1 MKIAV
6 INGPNLNMLGRREPK
21 VYGKMTLAN
30 LEKHLIGLGKELGVE
45 LDFFQSNIEGELV
58 DAIQR
63 AGDETIGI
71 LLNAGAYTHTSV
83 ALRDAVLSI
92 QVPVVEVHLSNPA
105 DRESFRHVSLLSGAA
120 VGSISGFGPA
130 SYEMGLWYL
139 VRLNN
144 PTMEA

>member
-30 LEKHLIGLGKELGVE
+30 LEKHLISLGKELGVE
-45 LDFFQSNIEGELV
+45 LEFFQSNIEGELV

-63 AGDETIGI
+63 AGDETVGI

-120 VGSISGFGPA
+120 VGSISGFGPG

-139 VRLNN
+139 VRKAN
-144 PTMEA
+144 PKVAV